1 MVGEYVAHCVIG
13 AGFQGLPIVKKL
25 LELGEAVI
33 CLDRNPDVGGIW
45 HTGAYETAHIISS
58 KYSTGFPDFPMPD
71 GYPDFPSKSE
81 MQRYF
86 RSYAEAFDLLPV
98 IRLNVDVMRV
108 SPMGGPDADGAI
120 WRVETTAGEAYRC
133 RTVTIACGHHSEPKV
148 ATYPGDWAGEA
159 MNSSQYR
166 SPRQFIGKRVL
177 VVGAGNT
184 ACDAAVDAS
193 HHGISSDI
201 SIREGV
207 HFFPRTF
214 AGRPIDMLLRAS
226 PIRGDWVDRIVAR
239 VINTAAVGDLR
250 RWGLPRPT
258 HGILDSHP
266 VINTELLRRIR
277 LGEIGV
283 RPEIARFDGRSVVFA
298 DGSMHAYDL
307 IFWAIGYRIAV
318 PMLRS
323 EDRLLDWEN
332 GLPVLFLMMMSP
344 KRRGLFISGL
354 GQARTGG
361 GPLFQE
367 AGYLSARMAAFD
379 ARDSEGVM
387 AKLSK
392 HAALRFAQRWR
403 GLRLVEKADTKS
415 RSLHEHQ
422 SALRSLASILDDVRA
437 PDARS
442 RKGSS
447 NVRPDIE
454 VSAQPFGVAA

>member
-1 MVGEYVAHCVIG
+1 MTERYVTHCVIG

-25 LELGEAVI
+25 RELGEEVV

-58 KYSTGFPDFPMPD
+58 KYSTGFTDFPMPPD
-71 GYPDFPSKSE
+71 YPDFPSKSE

-86 RSYAEAFDLLPV
+86 RSYAEAFDLLPA
-98 IRLNVDVMRV
+98 IRFETQVARV
-108 SPMGGPDADGAI
+108 APMEADADGAI
-120 WRVETTAGEAYRC
+120 WRVETTGGDVYRS
-133 RTVTIACGHHSEPKV
+133 RTVTIAGGHHNDPNL
-148 ATYPGDWAGEA
+148 ARYPGEWTGEA
-159 MNSSQYR
+159 MTSSQYR
-166 SPRQFIGKRVL
+166 APRQFTGKRVL

-193 HHGISSDI
+193 HHGVSADI
-201 SIREGV
+201 SVRHGV

-214 AGRPIDMLLRAS
+214 AGRPLDTLLQAF
-226 PIRGDWVDRIVAR
+226 PLGGEWMDRLVAR
-239 VINTAAVGDLR
+239 VVNAFSVGDPA

-283 RPEIARFDGRSVVFA
+283 RPEIARFDGGSVVFA
-298 DGSMHAYDL
+298 DGSRKGYDL
-307 IFWAIGYRIAV
+307 VFWAIGYRITL
-318 PMLRS
+318 PMLH
-323 EDRLLDWEN
+323 EADGLIDWRDD
-332 GLPVLFLMMMSP
+332 LPVLFLMMMSP
-344 KRRGLFISGL
+344 KRRGLFVAGL

-379 ARDSEGVM
+379 ARDDQGIM
-387 AKLSK
+387 ARL
-392 HAALRFAQRWR
+392 AAHPVLRFAQRWR

-415 RSLHEHQ
+415 RSLREHR
-422 SALRSLASILDDVRA
+422 SGLRALASMLNDVGA
-437 PDARS
+437 PDGAARRGAS
-442 RKGSS
+442 QAA
-447 NVRPDIE
+447 PDLALPRE
-454 VSAQPFGVAA
+454 RWTAAA